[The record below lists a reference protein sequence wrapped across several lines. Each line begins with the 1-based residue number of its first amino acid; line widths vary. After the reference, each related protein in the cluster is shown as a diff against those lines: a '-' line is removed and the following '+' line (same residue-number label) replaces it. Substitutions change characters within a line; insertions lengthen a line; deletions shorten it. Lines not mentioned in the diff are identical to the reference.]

1 MNYRLEVK
9 APAVR
14 ALNEGLPENVAAAAA
29 EFITGPLLAN
39 PQRVGKRCFAPMDN
53 LWAARRGTYRILYA
67 IDEDNKTVT
76 VLDVRHRRD
85 AYRTR

>member
-1 MNYRLEVK
+1 VNYRLEVK

-29 EFITGPLLAN
+29 EFITGPLPAN
-39 PQRVGKRCFAPMDN
+39 PQRVGKRCFPPLES

-67 IDEDNKTVT
+67 IDEDTDTVT

-85 AYRTR
+85 AYRAR